1 MLKESRARAET
12 SQALIDEVKEEEGYQ
27 KEVNTSDDLM
37 SEMDAKVE
45 EYLKMDDISGDVP
58 SVMEEVT
65 LE

>member
-1 MLKESRARAET
+1 MIGS
-12 SQALIDEVKEEEGYQ
+12 DEVKEEEGYQ
-27 KEVNTSDDLM
+27 KQDDTSDDLM

-45 EYLKMDDISGDVP
+45 EYLKMDDISEDVP

>member
-1 MLKESRARAET
+1 
-12 SQALIDEVKEEEGYQ
+12 
-27 KEVNTSDDLM
+27 M

-45 EYLKMDDISGDVP
+45 EYLKMDDLSEDVP

>member
-27 KEVNTSDDLM
+27 KEDNTSDDLM

-45 EYLKMDDISGDVP
+45 EYLNMDDISGDVP